1 MTAGNADDAGV
12 LLVMMEFGAKD
23 VAFGM
28 QMAKLNRARKA
39 AEERQRVT
47 MLTARVREPPNEM
60 LKADG

>member
-1 MTAGNADDAGV
+1 
-12 LLVMMEFGAKD
+12 MMEIGAKD

-28 QMAKLNRARKA
+28 QTAKLNRARKA

-47 MLTARVREPPNEM
+47 MLTARISEPPDEM

>member
-1 MTAGNADDAGV
+1 MTAGNADDVGV
-12 LLVMMEFGAKD
+12 LLVMMEIGAKD

-28 QMAKLNRARKA
+28 QTAKLNRARKA

-47 MLTARVREPPNEM
+47 MLTARISEPPDEM